1 MTRTRQRRGATRV
14 SFWLTTTNGHNQERL
29 GGTKVRIWLTTT
41 NGHSRES
48 WGGTKVYLAGGQNS
62 SGSRKG
68 SAGTSPKGS
77 WAVVTFRNLA
87 GGQNHSGSRKRI
99 GETYIHISLYT
110 YIPSIFWGKI
120 LIYLMLM
127 PYRTY
132 IHYTIYIVIYN
143 STLEENAIYII

>member
-1 MTRTRQRRGATRV
+1 MVPPYGCIPPVEGAREHEMIFLLAVKTLAVLGRDRQ
-14 SFWLTTTNGHNQERL
+14 GHPL
-29 GGTKVRIWLTTT
+29 KA
-41 NGHSRES
+41 RE
-48 WGGTKVYLAGGQNS
+48 
-62 SGSRKG
+62 
-68 SAGTSPKGS
+68 
-77 WAVVTFRNLA
+77 AVVTFRNLA

-110 YIPSIFWGKI
+110 DIPSIFWGKI

-143 STLEENAIYII
+143 RIL